1 MKARN
6 VRTQPHYQVVIEPTS
21 TGFSAYV
28 PDLPGC
34 VATGQTFDQA
44 SRRIRSAIDLHLA
57 GMRRDGEPI
66 PAPRSRALQS
76 A

>member
-1 MKARN
+1 MADPKTRL
-6 VRTQPHYQVVIEPTS
+6 RYQVVIEPTS

-34 VATGQTFDQA
+34 IATGQTFGQV
-44 SRRIRSAIDLHLA
+44 SRRIQSAVAAHLA
-57 GMRRDGEPI
+57 GMRRDGEAI
-66 PAPRSRALQS
+66 PAPGSRRLQT

>member
-1 MKARN
+1 
-6 VRTQPHYQVVIEPTS
+6 VVIEPTS

-34 VATGQTFDQA
+34 VATGQRFGQV
-44 SRRIRSAIDLHLA
+44 SRRIQSAIDLHLA

-66 PAPRSRALQS
+66 PAPGSRRLQTV
-76 A
+76 